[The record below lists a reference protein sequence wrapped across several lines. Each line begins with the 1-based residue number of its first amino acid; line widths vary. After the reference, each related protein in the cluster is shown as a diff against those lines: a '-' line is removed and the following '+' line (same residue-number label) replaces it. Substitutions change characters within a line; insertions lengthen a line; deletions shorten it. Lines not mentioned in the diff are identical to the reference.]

1 MVQGNIPCIQTTK
14 KDPIDNPI
22 DVKEADQAMD
32 FFHGLDDIKY
42 AEFKQ
47 NMKNWWGMKS
57 MQPPKTVNEIYRL
70 AGVWVKPTARSET
83 CMAATYHTGARKQEK
98 PKDDNEGN
106 K

>member
-1 MVQGNIPCIQTTK
+1 
-14 KDPIDNPI
+14 
-22 DVKEADQAMD
+22 MD

-47 NMKNWWGMKS
+47 NMKNGWGMKS